1 MTFLYFVCRLIF
13 CYWYPYVYR
22 SAKTE
27 DLSNCDPRVQFM
39 LNGFELHIYNR
50 SETYSELEKLFNLPS
65 RIFGDSQ
72 SSSKEKD
79 VDQKKAADEER
90 RQKILKTMKES
101 ATVNEL
107 KQSIWRD
114 LIPVTRVEISSGRF
128 VFGNS
133 QMPSTLSI
141 SVEDFHFN
149 YTSRPAVS
157 RYDLFTHILK
167 GKAENLQVVLVPSL
181 QYSGRYAREEPPR
194 CMGDGFIVFRTNKI
208 DVYYYQDEPGLITD
222 ETVGKEEEGGAGE
235 SGGNGEGGG
244 SSNGNTP
251 PAWGMVIKTGKG
263 TDFSYGPWADR
274 QRDYLYNFFY
284 PPTYQV
290 VPVSEKPKVGELR
303 RFESLDIRLS
313 TLFDAK
319 IDILFSKNKE
329 TNALHL
335 NAGPGTYLE
344 VG

>member
-1 MTFLYFVCRLIF
+1 M
-13 CYWYPYVYR
+13 YR
-22 SAKTE
+22 NAKTE
-27 DLSNCDPRVQFM
+27 DLSNCDPRVQFI

-65 RIFGDSQ
+65 KIFGDSQ
-72 SSSKEKD
+72 SSNKEKD
-79 VDQKKAADEER
+79 VDLKKQADEER

-114 LIPVTRVEISSGRF
+114 LIPVTKVEISSGRF

-141 SVEDFHFN
+141 SVEDFHFT

-157 RYDLFTHILK
+157 RYDLFTHIVK

-181 QYSGRYAREEPPR
+181 QYSGRYVREEPPR

-222 ETVGKEEEGGAGE
+222 EEVANEESADGE
-235 SGGNGEGGG
+235 NGN
-244 SSNGNTP
+244 SNGNTP

-284 PPTYQV
+284 PPTFQM
-290 VPVSEKPKVGELR
+290 VPVSEKLKVGELR

-313 TLFDAK
+313 TLYDAK

-344 VG
+344 VCQV